1 MAQHRNM
8 CSQLAPGKAGFS
20 KENLLQ
26 VQASG
31 ATLSCNP
38 VLAETTSS
46 PGCQFFEV
54 LQPSTILSQQP
65 GAAGLFSSARRCC
78 DKNEGDYYYFRTE
91 GADHCE
97 NELKSSVINR
107 EVLSSE
113 ISSILSCG
121 DTANFFPSTMCDG
134 HSDPT
139 HFVQVLSSS
148 SILSQE
154 PGAAV
159 LFSHALRS
167 CDKNEGDHCYFRTEG
182 VGHCENDLKSVVKNR
197 ETLSSENSSTLCCGD
212 TANFFP
218 STMCDGVVSH
228 SVPTPSMEHDSCL
241 VSSDLGDT
249 ELCKPNEDFRYGEYF
264 FPASHYLFMGV
275 KKKRKKKLMFCD
287 RGRRASSIDGPI
299 LPRVKQRGKKRRKR
313 RRRKKSRE
321 NIPRRPPVAFR
332 RVGPAYHIGMQEATA
347 RYRATRKGRVF
358 HASPRAI
365 RGTRHFLF
373 FGCAN
378 FFKVGEKDET
388 YYDKLWNKEFD
399 VPEPVAMKVH
409 VVQEVGERAIVED
422 YASKAVVVVHDEHV
436 DDNSKTEFVL
446 DDDLVAARRWSQGIL
461 KPKAVDHTAVFE
473 DVDFK
478 AGGIVVRHGCPE
490 KVCEESDTNFKDL
503 REKELKVHSALKSS
517 SNFVWPEDRH
527 IVVYEDAF
535 VPVGPWAHKSTMKEG
550 VDIRSKVA
558 GVKVVEVSWTPPQVD
573 SWKSTMVT
581 KADDISQESC
591 DPVTWKVEMSTD
603 EVQRELR
610 VVPRVWS
617 RDACMNSSDDDCD
630 CKGEAVEDLNCS
642 LVTQGSTSV
651 KAHDMEIL
659 SVLDIPAGVS
669 IDGRGTVPA
678 VF

>member
-1 MAQHRNM
+1 MAQHRTM
-8 CSQLAPGKAGFS
+8 YSQLASGKAGFS

-26 VQASG
+26 MQASG
-31 ATLSCNP
+31 VSSSCNP
-38 VLAETTSS
+38 VSAETTSS
-46 PGCQFFEV
+46 SGCQISKVF
-54 LQPSTILSQQP
+54 PSSTILSQQP
-65 GAAGLFSSARRCC
+65 GAARLFSPARLCC

-358 HASPRAI
+358 HASPKAI
-365 RGTRHFLF
+365 RGSRHFLRF
-373 FGCAN
+373 RCAN
-378 FFKVGEKDET
+378 FFMVGEEDET
-388 YYDKLWNKEFD
+388 YYDMLWNKEFD
-399 VPEPVAMKVH
+399 VPEPVEMKVH
-409 VVQEVGERAIVED
+409 VLQEVVERAIAED
-422 YASKAVVVVHDEHV
+422 YASKAAVVVDDEHV
-436 DDNSKTEFVL
+436 DDNSKADLVF
-446 DDDLVAARRWSQGIL
+446 DDDLVAARRWSQVIL
-461 KPKAVDHTAVFE
+461 KPKAVDDTAVFE
-473 DVDFK
+473 EVEFK
-478 AGGIVVRHGCPE
+478 ADGIVVRHGCPG

-503 REKELKVHSALKSS
+503 RDKVFKDPSAVKSS
-517 SNFVWPEDRH
+517 GNFVWPEDKH
-527 IVVYEDAF
+527 IVVYEEEF
-535 VPVGPWAHKSTMKEG
+535 VPVRPWSHKSTMKEV
-550 VDIRSKVA
+550 VDIGSKAA

-573 SWKSTMVT
+573 SWKSNVET
-581 KADDISQESC
+581 KADDVFQESC
-591 DPVTWKVEMSTD
+591 DLLTLDVQVSTD
-603 EVQRELR
+603 EVQREDR
-610 VVPRVWS
+610 VVPRVW
-617 RDACMNSSDDDCD
+617 
-630 CKGEAVEDLNCS
+630 
-642 LVTQGSTSV
+642 
-651 KAHDMEIL
+651 L
-659 SVLDIPAGVS
+659 S
-669 IDGRGTVPA
+669 
-678 VF
+678 